1 MPKEKKEDTGRPK
14 KPDNAY
20 FLFCRWMRSD
30 LGGVQMVHDS
40 GTGKLVPLKDLSSA
54 KQSKWFAGCYKGAL
68 AFPEGGITIG
78 GLKFKTLTAMNAHFT
93 AKAYALLEQWHTKT
107 WRRGASRTPRP
118 RRQSPP
124 QALGT
129 RDRRIRSRRWMD
141 PAHPSLT
148 LRLVPQAR
156 GTRPRARSRRWMGP
170 RHELSCGHKPP
181 SRQPKLLW

>member
-30 LGGVQMVHDS
+30 LGGVPGVHDS

-68 AFPEGGITIG
+68 AFSEGGITIG

-93 AKAYALLEQWHTKT
+93 AKAYALLEQWHKDVAAWREQNPKAKKTKPAASS
-107 WRRGASRTPRP
+107 GDAGPKNKKQKVDGPSSSKPYSASRPASSGDAT
-118 RRQSPP
+118 
-124 QALGT
+124 
-129 RDRRIRSRRWMD
+129 SRKKQKVD
-141 PAHPSLT
+141 GSE
-148 LRLVPQAR
+148 
-156 GTRPRARSRRWMGP
+156 S
-170 RHELSCGHKPP
+170 
-181 SRQPKLLW
+181 